1 MFQEIQNEVSLNV
14 GWQVVP
20 GIVQN
25 RRQGLIYGDGLDYK
39 ALIPIF
45 SYTLNFVFTT
55 AILLEDQD
63 LFRAGLS
70 LDFSFT

>member
-1 MFQEIQNEVSLNV
+1 MFQEIQNQVSLNV

-25 RRQGLIYGDGLDYK
+25 RRQDLIYGDSLDDK
-39 ALIPIF
+39 ALFPVS
-45 SYTLNFVFTT
+45 SYALNLPFTT

-63 LFRAGLS
+63 LLTAGLS
-70 LDFSFT
+70 LDCSFT